1 MGGERSWA
9 GAGVRQAAAKD
20 RSAGSSTGIGKK
32 RALPPRQQ
40 TATHER
46 ATHEQTSPLEQER
59 DDLKI
64 ALEAALARIRAL
76 EGAQAQVANRIGW
89 MIEALQT
96 LRDEGR

>member
-1 MGGERSWA
+1 MSGEAAA
-9 GAGVRQAAAKD
+9 GARPAAASD
-20 RSAGSSTGIGKK
+20 SAAGTGKK
-32 RALPPRQQ
+32 RTSPPRQQ
-40 TATHER
+40 PAARDR
-46 ATHEQTSPLEQER
+46 ANPLERER
-59 DDLKI
+59 DELKI